1 MTGEVPLLQRV
12 TNSYATLSAA
22 AKDLNS
28 ISDELGKSVTD
39 PLLKMVGGIAVVPIF
54 LGSAAL
60 VFSQRMVDEDR
71 LRAEPRVSKFVGGGI
86 VPSRILTD
94 SGRKVRKAAYTSLGI
109 GGVMLLF
116 IVWFFLGF
124 NVKVKNWCWL
134 LGYEIHCRMNLCQG
148 QD

>member
-1 MTGEVPLLQRV
+1 MMTALLADTTMTV
-12 TNSYATLSAA
+12 
-22 AKDLNS
+22 
-28 ISDELGKSVTD
+28 LGKSVTD

-116 IVWFFLGF
+116 IVL
-124 NVKVKNWCWL
+124 KT
-134 LGYEIHCRMNLCQG
+134 R
-148 QD
+148 